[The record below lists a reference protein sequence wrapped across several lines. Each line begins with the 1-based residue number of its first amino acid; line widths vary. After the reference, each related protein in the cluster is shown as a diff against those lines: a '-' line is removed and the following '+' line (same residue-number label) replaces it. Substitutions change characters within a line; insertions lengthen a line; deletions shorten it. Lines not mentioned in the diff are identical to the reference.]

1 MATSATQLEE
11 NSEFVADCCR
21 FSEGILS
28 EANMKRK
35 YGFAN
40 NVWENLGGN
49 AAVLAAVEDEKIR
62 RIRSGQQ
69 KREKSQKLIVTAPEI
84 LDGIMNDPGAS
95 PRHRVDA
102 IKTRD
107 SFAANGPEGVPAADR
122 FIIQIN
128 LGEDVL
134 KFNKSIA

>member
-1 MATSATQLEE
+1 
-11 NSEFVADCCR
+11 
-21 FSEGILS
+21 
-28 EANMKRK
+28 
-35 YGFAN
+35 
-40 NVWENLGGN
+40 
-49 AAVLAAVEDEKIR
+49 
-62 RIRSGQQ
+62 
-69 KREKSQKLIVTAPEI
+69 VTAPEI

-134 KFNKSIA
+134 KFNKSIAPDPFDIDPHHPDDTPQGLIAAIAKKKDGGSGEPF